1 MAHLSITCP
10 NCGHIHDVAE
20 EHFAHTESRLLKC
33 AECDYVWRYYKDGHL
48 QTSVDE
54 LDDSEDDNM
63 DEGEETFSHH
73 HDHHESPSQRHAQ
86 HTTQAH
92 HMAPNFQAFQDV
104 PMTRKERY
112 KHAVHRYNLD
122 WWMLVIS
129 VFVVLFVVVSETGS
143 IPSLQWFYVE
153 AHNKLMRLKNL
164 VFPQKDL
171 SFNKSEVSLQVLTS
185 SVVEL
190 HGEPRLNVKCEV
202 VNQGKQ
208 DQSLPPVK
216 VSLLDQN
223 DTGEL
228 VYRTS
233 WHYRVEDMLVH
244 PGERKIFETSGPCLT
259 KTLPF
264 TVKVVFQE
272 D

>member
-10 NCGHIHDVAE
+10 NCGHIHDVAG

-33 AECDYVWRYYKDGHL
+33 AKCDYVWRYYKDGHP
-48 QTSVDE
+48 QASVDE
-54 LDDSEDDNM
+54 LDESDSGDDKVK
-63 DEGEETFSHH
+63 EAEEPSHH
-73 HDHHESPSQRHAQ
+73 HVPPQSHQHVPQAQ
-86 HTTQAH
+86 H

-153 AHNKLMRLKNL
+153 THNKLRRLKNL
-164 VFPQKDL
+164 VFPQKDF
-171 SFNKSEVSLQVLTS
+171 SFNKNEVSLQVLTS

-202 VNQGKQ
+202 VNQGKH

-228 VYRTS
+228 IYRTS
-233 WHYRVEDMLVH
+233 WNYRVEDTVVR

-259 KTLPF
+259 KALPF